1 MVSLADIVTPAVPA
15 RFLAEYWPRRPYTV
29 SESEHRVRTLLAAV
43 PELESA
49 ERLLAHYAADV
60 RLLNTEGF
68 HATVPTG
75 PHALPFYR
83 QGFTCYLP
91 TVERQLDG
99 VSEMLDTVAAELG
112 LPRKNIVAEIFCSTG
127 KSGVAMHADYDVNF
141 AMLLRGN
148 KRWLLAPN
156 ETVLDPMAMCL
167 PAGRPQ
173 RDPRQLDYAEPVPL
187 PERMPDERLEVDVGP
202 GGLVFLPRGWWH
214 ETDAT
219 GECLQLNIVI
229 KGPAWLSVVTEGLA
243 GMLVSDRRWRT
254 FAFGLAGDEAGREA
268 ALAELTALVEDLR
281 LRLGRGDA
289 RDVAGELVAAAGYAP
304 DEPDG
309 AR

>member
-1 MVSLADIVTPAVPA
+1 MVSLADIVAPAGPA
-15 RFLAEYWPRRPYTV
+15 EFLAGHWPRQPYTV
-29 SESEHRVRTLLAAV
+29 AENEDRVRTILAAV
-43 PELESA
+43 PQLESA

-91 TVERQLDG
+91 TVERQLPG
-99 VSEMLDTVAAELG
+99 VPELLDSVAGELG
-112 LPRKNIVAEIFCSTG
+112 LPRRHVVAEIFCSTG
-127 KSGVAMHADYDVNF
+127 KSGVAMHADYDLNF

-148 KRWLLAPN
+148 KKWRLARN

-173 RDPRQLDYAEPVPL
+173 RDPRQLAYAEPVPL
-187 PERMPDERLEVDVGP
+187 PERMPDDCTHVEVGP

-219 GECLQLNIVI
+219 GECLQLNIVV
-229 KGPAWLSVVTEGLA
+229 KGPAWVTVLTDGLA
-243 GMLVSDRRWRT
+243 GTLVTDRRWRA
-254 FAFGLAGDEAGREA
+254 FAHGLTGDAAGREA
-268 ALAELTALVEDLR
+268 AVAELTGLIEDLR
-281 LRLGRGDA
+281 DRLGTGDA
-289 RDVAGELVAAAGYAP
+289 GDLARELVAAAGY
-304 DEPDG
+304 G
-309 AR
+309 AEAGAAR